1 MGRKSTNKIR
11 QNNPRKTELWAQILL
26 PKLQTVPLATL
37 TMDDLANMIGRSKST
52 IYQYFKTKEAL
63 IAYTIETRLQTFY
76 PILDIIAQPPQ
87 NPKNELQEFLEKI
100 SHGVRDL
107 SPTLFGELQQ
117 YYPEAW
123 EKIKQFLH
131 HLLETI
137 KVYYTRGIDAQF
149 FRKVSP
155 ELLLSIDEFFVFH
168 YLTQKQVNA
177 LKIHSLESLI
187 NDYLILRFDGLLIS
201 AEQLEQQP

>member
-11 QNNPRKTELWAQILL
+11 QSNPQKMELWAKTLL
-26 PKLQTVPLATL
+26 PKLQTVPLASL
-37 TMDDLANMIGRSKST
+37 TMDDLASMIGRSKST

-63 IAYTIETRLQTFY
+63 IEYTIEVRLQAFY
-76 PILDIIAQPPQ
+76 PILEIISQPPQ

-100 SHGVRDL
+100 SFGVRDL

-131 HLLETI
+131 QLLATI
-137 KVYYTRGIDAQF
+137 KQYYTRGIEAQF
-149 FRKVSP
+149 FRKVTP
-155 ELLLSIDEFFVFH
+155 ELMLSIDEFFVFH
-168 YLTQKQVNA
+168 YLTQKKINTKKVN
-177 LKIHSLESLI
+177 SLESLI

-201 AEQLEQQP
+201 SKDLS